1 MFYDFYVIGFVTIML
16 RSATFVRDIS
26 QEEEKRSI
34 KQEGKINGNA
44 EEVREELTTHTC
56 THIYNIL

>member
-1 MFYDFYVIGFVTIML
+1 L
-16 RSATFVRDIS
+16 RSSTFSRDTS

-44 EEVREELTTHTC
+44 EEVREELTTHMYAY
-56 THIYNIL
+56 I